1 MKRILALVL
10 LILFQIFFVSIA
22 PDRQDY
28 LRSENFLILNI
39 AHVFFAVLIIYSLLK
54 KQMSLWEP
62 ITLVSTLYFLIF
74 IFRPIIDI
82 ANYDTAKF
90 GIDTSEGCIYATT
103 IFLTSFFIMYLAY
116 YSSFSK
122 YKFIQFKDAFYEKI
136 INENICLKMA
146 FTIWIIS
153 FSLCIVYFMT
163 SGYSIAYVLT
173 VGASGSFVDNDLNAP
188 VGFLSKVSLC
198 MISTFLY
205 IAIISKS
212 TIKKLIIFI
221 ATFNIFLIMGGRSIL
236 FSFLFSIVTYYYLK
250 NKKTP
255 SVATILTG
263 ILLVTLF
270 FAIVQFARWGLRS
283 GGDIVIP
290 ALSLELLMS
299 PFDSELTTYKT
310 FYGMVMN
317 IPDTFNYM
325 YGYEMFYY
333 TLVMVIPRFIWAGKP
348 DAPLR
353 DMLSSVMNEQAVL
366 HGEAWPNLG
375 EFFMEF
381 GFLGCIFFMF
391 LYGKYMRLLNK
402 IRINASANSHAM
414 VLYSVLFPLLLQF
427 TIRGYMPSNFYTFLF
442 AIIPVITIYKTSLR
456 VRNIK

>member
-1 MKRILALVL
+1 MKRILSAAL
-10 LILFQIFFVSIA
+10 LIMFQIYFISIT
-22 PDRQDY
+22 PDNQDN
-28 LRSENFLILNI
+28 LRNNNFIALNI
-39 AHVFFAVLIIYSLLK
+39 AYVVFAILIMFSLFK
-54 KQMSLWEP
+54 GEMTLWEP
-62 ITLVSTLYFLIF
+62 LALVSVLYFLIF
-74 IFRPIIDI
+74 IFRPIVDI
-82 ANYDTAKF
+82 ANYDTGKF
-90 GIDTSEGCIYATT
+90 GIDTSEGCVYATT
-103 IFLTSFFIMYLAY
+103 IFLTSFSTMFLAY
-116 YSSFSK
+116 YNSFSN
-122 YKFIQFKDAFYEKI
+122 YNFIKFKDVFYEKFKD
-136 INENICLKMA
+136 EDICLKMA
-146 FTIWIIS
+146 FSIWIIS
-153 FSLCIVYFMT
+153 FILCIAYFVT
-163 SGYSIAYVLT
+163 SGYSIAYILT
-173 VGASGSFVDNDLNAP
+173 IGTSGSFVENDINAP
-188 VGFLSKVSLC
+188 LGFLSKVSMC

-205 IAIISKS
+205 IAVISKS
-212 TIKKLIIFI
+212 TIHKIIIFVV
-221 ATFNIFLIMGGRSIL
+221 TFNIFLVMGGRSIL

-255 SVATILTG
+255 SVTTILTG

-353 DMLSSVMNEQAVL
+353 DMLSNVMNEQAVM

-391 LYGKYMRLLNK
+391 LYGKYMRILNK
-402 IRINASANSHAM
+402 IRINADANSHAM

-442 AIIPVITIYKTSLR
+442 AIIPIIIIYKTDLR
-456 VRNIK
+456 ARNKK